1 MLSLIAFLNL
11 AKSLNLLG
19 FKEIQDTK
27 CSLFTG
33 HFKTTVYSHRSFLVA
48 HPLLGQRVEE
58 QFEGLTIPILS
69 MPLAGHLKGKETG
82 RNAFSMLPGTSW
94 KKLVAESDTGI
105 FTPSKKRTIIQIST
119 CHRALHHFHVLF

>member
-11 AKSLNLLG
+11 AKSLILLG

-33 HFKTTVYSHRSFLVA
+33 HFKTTLYSHRSFLVA

-58 QFEGLTIPILS
+58 QFEGLAIPILS
-69 MPLAGHLKGKETG
+69 MPLAGHLKGKEIG
-82 RNAFSMLPGTSW
+82 RNAFPCFQAHHGRNWWQRVTQAFSLLP
-94 KKLVAESDTGI
+94 KNV
-105 FTPSKKRTIIQIST
+105 Q
-119 CHRALHHFHVLF
+119 